1 MPPASPTT
9 RACMQFLA
17 TRPWIANA
25 FKITKYFPYPVS
37 FAQTVFH
44 AIHAFRFV
52 NAADEAQYARYHWE
66 PEAGEAGQTL
76 EELQK
81 QPPSYLFEVLEE
93 RLKKHRWYSILSY
106 NLPKKEILLTTLLRL
121 GQKIALATYWSARIG
136 TANYSR
142 RDRRSGYATRSHTP
156 YRRH

>member
-1 MPPASPTT
+1 
-9 RACMQFLA
+9 MQFLA

-25 FKITKYFPYPVS
+25 FKIAKNLPAPVS

-81 QPPSYLFEVLEE
+81 QPPSYLFEELEARLRKAPVVFNLVLQLAEE
-93 RLKKHRWYSILSY
+93 GDPTDDPTAPWPDDRPRVPY
-106 NLPKKEILLTTLLRL
+106 R
-121 GQKIALATYWSARIG
+121 SARIG

-142 RDRRSGYATRSHTP
+142 RDRRSCYATRSHTP